1 MNQNGPHS
9 MAEQKCFEF
18 VLSHKYDR
26 LNGLKGHTTS
36 HGPKWGK
43 MVVPTNQKFL
53 LSGLMME
60 SNAQQDDSPMISS
73 INDGLFWSILVHIM
87 GDPTTPP

>member
-36 HGPKWGK
+36 HEPKWGENGSAHK
-43 MVVPTNQKFL
+43 SEKV
-53 LSGLMME
+53 
-60 SNAQQDDSPMISS
+60 A
-73 INDGLFWSILVHIM
+73 
-87 GDPTTPP
+87 

>member
-1 MNQNGPHS
+1 

-43 MVVPTNQKFL
+43 
-53 LSGLMME
+53 SGSAHKSEIPLE
-60 SNAQQDDSPMISS
+60 WLDD
-73 INDGLFWSILVHIM
+73 GKQR
-87 GDPTTPP
+87 TT